1 MLPVARVAVD
11 IPLAHLDRPF
21 DYLVPERLAD
31 QAVPGCR
38 VRVRF
43 AGQLVDGYLLD
54 RVPASEHPGRLAR
67 LDRVVSA
74 EPVLSPEIL
83 ALAREVA
90 DRYAGALADVL
101 RLAIPPRHAR
111 AEQAESE
118 VAPAGR
124 GPGAAAGAGG
134 ASGAGGR
141 GRGPGIP
148 RVPRSWP
155 RWPAGGRRARSG
167 PRYPVRTGRRRSPSP
182 RARWRRPAG
191 VC

>member
-43 AGQLVDGYLLD
+43 AGQLVNGYLLD
-54 RVPASEHPGRLAR
+54 RVPASEHPGKLAR
-67 LDRVVSA
+67 LDRVVSP
-74 EPVLSPEIL
+74 EPVLSPEIQ

-90 DRYAGALADVL
+90 DRYAGTMADVL

-111 AEQAESE
+111 AERADS
-118 VAPAGR
+118 A
-124 GPGAAAGAGG
+124 GAAAAAAEPAVPASEPAGAT
-134 ASGAGGR
+134 AE
-141 GRGPGIP
+141 P
-148 RVPRSWP
+148 
-155 RWPAGGRRARSG
+155 WPAAGAEPASQPG
-167 PRYPVRTGRRRSPSP
+167 PRQPRGPSP
-182 RARWRRPAG
+182 RRRAKRFS
-191 VC
+191 